1 MGDRHYH
8 HAGWGLS
15 ILKLPV
21 AQYPT
26 IAPPAI
32 SITAMYPGADAETV
46 QNTVTQVIEQN
57 MNGIDHLMYMS
68 SNGDSTGTATITL
81 TFESGTD
88 PDIARGSGSEQA
100 GAGDASAA
108 ARSTAARD

>member
-1 MGDRHYH
+1 
-8 HAGWGLS
+8 
-15 ILKLPV
+15 
-21 AQYPT
+21 
-26 IAPPAI
+26 
-32 SITAMYPGADAETV
+32 MYPGADAETV

-88 PDIARGSGSEQA
+88 PDIAQFRFRTSWRWRRLCCRKYSSKGLA
-100 GAGDASAA
+100 LRKRPAAS
-108 ARSTAARD
+108 

>member
-1 MGDRHYH
+1 
-8 HAGWGLS
+8 
-15 ILKLPV
+15 
-21 AQYPT
+21 
-26 IAPPAI
+26 
-32 SITAMYPGADAETV
+32 MYPGADAETV

-88 PDIARGSGSEQA
+88 PDIAQFRFRTSWPRHP
-100 GAGDASAA
+100 SAA
-108 ARSTAARD
+108 ARSTAARDQR